1 MAVDY
6 LSAINQGGSGLNIT
20 QIVDSLV
27 EAEQVPQENQIQ
39 SKIDAKNTAISA
51 IGEIK
56 SALSKLSTSLTTL
69 TGNTSLKVKST
80 SSAVSATISDP
91 STAVEINSSITVTTL
106 AKGQTLAFEDYA
118 LNTSLVG
125 AGTLLLE
132 RGDWSSG
139 SFVASATVQS
149 KSLTVLATDTLE
161 SLKDKINALDYG
173 VTASVLGAGDD
184 TYTLVLKSQ
193 DGKSNAL
200 RITATESPSG
210 SGLSAIDNSTTNSSK
225 QKLAG
230 TDATFTVD
238 GISLTRS
245 SNTISDLFTGYTVNL
260 LASTTVNGSDTP
272 ANLTGSV
279 DKDAATTNLQSF
291 VTAVNT
297 ARTLLNE
304 KTFRGSSTQDAGDL
318 SDDPVIK
325 SIQNQLKTLTS
336 SQLSGFGANGVY
348 LSNLGVRTEKD
359 GLLSLNT
366 TVLEN
371 ELKNNPT
378 SLDAIF
384 NSMYSSSSSLLSVS
398 GGTSSKPVAGSYA
411 FAMTAYVSG
420 AFTGLISSD
429 TSPQVTVS
437 DNTIQVTVDG
447 IQSGTVTVPAAHYTS
462 EAALATAIQTAIN
475 ADSNLTAAGKSVL
488 VSHSNGSYTIT
499 SGSIGAS
506 SSIAINAIGS
516 NLDSFL
522 KFVGTTDPDN
532 ISTSQ
537 TGTASTA
544 LTLNGASV
552 TITDPDGLVD
562 NETLG
567 SSGNFTLDGNQTSSG
582 SASNINS
589 FITVASSNDLSS
601 VKFTITG
608 TDINGTSQTEEVMGP
623 TAGNSVTGTKIFKNI
638 TQIASDNAATG
649 VNIGTKSAFVDL
661 TGKRPSIISG
671 GSDESGKTFTVIGT
685 DMSGNAQTEVIAG
698 PAANATVIG
707 LKTFQTISSITP
719 SADTSGSITIGFTG
733 AGITTTGV
741 TGSATLDGVGMS
753 ADIINNTFTI
763 TSGNAA
769 GLKVKYSGLGA
780 DATVYYGQ
788 SLIEKLTTFLTD
800 TLNTSNGQLT
810 TRETTIN
817 KEVTDQSALLID
829 LNAQMES
836 LRDRYVKQF
845 TSMEQTVTS
854 LKSTGEYLTNLFE
867 AMNKDD

>member
-230 TDATFTVD
+230 TDAAFTVD

-661 TGKRPSIISG
+661 TGKRPSIISA